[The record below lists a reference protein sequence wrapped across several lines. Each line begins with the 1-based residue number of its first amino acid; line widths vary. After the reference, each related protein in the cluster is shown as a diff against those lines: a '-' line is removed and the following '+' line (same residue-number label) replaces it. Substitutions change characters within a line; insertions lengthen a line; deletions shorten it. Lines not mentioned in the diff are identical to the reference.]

1 MSQSKYSVFFK
12 NTAFRSGRKNRS
24 GQLPFLHFSIKTTAL
39 FAFILIFLAACTN
52 SDYYPK
58 PRGFFRIDLPAK
70 TYQPFD
76 SIFPYTFRYSTAA
89 AITFD
94 RYTDQNKYWLNLDY
108 PDYKARIHISYK
120 NLDNYPLYQ
129 LTEDARSLAY
139 KHAPMAIGIQES
151 DYANPEHQVF
161 GHAYRILGRDAASPY
176 QFYLSDSSRH
186 FLRGA
191 LYFNIS
197 PNNDSLQPVIDH
209 IIDDIDYLIQSFRW
223 QEVK

>member
-1 MSQSKYSVFFK
+1 MNQRKFFIFYR
-12 NTAFRSGRKNRS
+12 NTAFGGDQKNWAE
-24 GQLPFLHFSIKTTAL
+24 PFPLLQIPIKTMGF
-39 FAFILIFLAACTN
+39 FAFVVIFLAACTN

-58 PRGFFRIDLPAK
+58 PRAYFRIDLPAK
-70 TYQPFD
+70 TYQHFD
-76 SIFPYTFRYSTAA
+76 STFPYTFDYSTAA

-94 RYTDQNKYWLNLDY
+94 RYTGQNKYWMNLDY
-108 PDYKARIHISYK
+108 PAYKARVHISYK
-120 NLDNYPLYQ
+120 NLDNYALYQ

-151 DYANPEHQVF
+151 DYADLQHRVF

-176 QFYLSDSSRH
+176 QFYLSDSSHH

-191 LYFNIS
+191 LYFNVS

-209 IIDDIDYLIQSFRW
+209 IIQDVDHLIQSFRW
-223 QEVK
+223 QEVH